1 MKPEEEAKKIMDL
14 FMKELSKVKSEEDF
28 LIIRNKQ
35 TRTGKVKINKEFKER
50 ILENAPSKDDDFIIA
65 EKKHW

>member
-1 MKPEEEAKKIMDL
+1 MTVKEAKKIMDL
-14 FMKELSKVKSEEDF
+14 FMKELSRVKSKEDF
-28 LIIRNKQ
+28 SIVRNKQ
-35 TRTGKVKINKEFKER
+35 TRKGKPKTNEKFKER